1 MFSSLSNFIDRE
13 KSLDTISKQ
22 QAILKH
28 TLGKTKNKLLQV
40 VAKAK
45 RDFDKREQQLVIA
58 LENLRLQRSL
68 SKKKLN
74 DFNNSHLENL
84 ETIERIVEKSSPHK
98 RMSCV
103 EISETSAMLDKCIS
117 ELKGSVPKIEFIS
130 DNSILTAL
138 RFGYF
143 KCDQEYVCDFLFVS
157 LSFKII
163 FYFNHRKKQ

>member
-103 EISETSAMLDKCIS
+103 EISETSAMLDKILLPPDAPRIS
-117 ELKGSVPKIEFIS
+117 FTLLLLSTIILGLIELIGLFLGFI
-130 DNSILTAL
+130 
-138 RFGYF
+138 
-143 KCDQEYVCDFLFVS
+143 
-157 LSFKII
+157 
-163 FYFNHRKKQ
+163 